1 MADIG
6 RSGGQQPIIM
16 DDSMTLS
23 VDYSYEP
30 AAARQVD
37 NIPVLTPRCIKSA
50 QLGEASITTE
60 VTMLAAALRRAAFI
74 EL

>member
-6 RSGGQQPIIM
+6 RSGRQQPVIM
-16 DDSMTLS
+16 DDSMTL
-23 VDYSYEP
+23 YYEQQLSLP
-30 AAARQVD
+30 HD

-60 VTMLAAALRRAAFI
+60 VTMPAAALR
-74 EL
+74 